1 MCWSGEASA
10 VIAATGIGLTIY
22 TWRKGEPAP
31 LCSALAYFAG
41 MEALQAVTYIVI
53 DRCGTSANQ
62 VLTLLGYVHIALQPF
77 FANAVALYFIPTD
90 MAQRLRPWVYG
101 VCAVGASL
109 TLAQLIPSDDP
120 CRPGRFLCGP
130 HLCAIYGRFHL
141 AWFVPV
147 NGWFNWTMDV
157 PVIDMS
163 HGFPGYAIT
172 FWLVPLLYGSW
183 RVVLLFYVA
192 GPLLPVFFVGPN
204 EVPAIWCLE
213 SIFLCAIIVKTP
225 LRRWLH
231 VDSWYAL
238 PIKTWLLPATCI
250 GLAREAPACFT
261 TLQSARQKYPR

>member
-1 MCWSGEASA
+1 M
-10 VIAATGIGLTIY
+10 
-22 TWRKGEPAP
+22 RRP
-31 LCSALAYFAG
+31 
-41 MEALQAVTYIVI
+41 
-53 DRCGTSANQ
+53 
-62 VLTLLGYVHIALQPF
+62 TL
-77 FANAVALYFIPTD
+77 D

-101 VCAVGASL
+101 ACAVGACL
-109 TLAQLIPSDDP
+109 TLAQLIPSDEP

-130 HLCAIYGRFHL
+130 HLCAIYGKFHI

-157 PVIDMS
+157 PIVAMG

-231 VDSWYAL
+231 VDSWYVL
-238 PIKTWLLPATCI
+238 PLTA
-250 GLAREAPACFT
+250 GYFRRHA
-261 TLQSARQKYPR
+261 

>member
-10 VIAATGIGLTIY
+10 VIAATGVGLTIY

-53 DRCGTSANQ
+53 DQCGTSANQ

-101 VCAVGASL
+101 ACAVGACL
-109 TLAQLIPSDDP
+109 TLAQLIPSDEP
-120 CRPGRFLCGP
+120 CRPGRFLCGH
-130 HLCAIYGRFHL
+130 HLCAIYGKFHL

-163 HGFPGYAIT
+163 FLVCVAIKG
-172 FWLVPLLYGSW
+172 WQ
-183 RVVLLFYVA
+183 
-192 GPLLPVFFVGPN
+192 
-204 EVPAIWCLE
+204 
-213 SIFLCAIIVKTP
+213 
-225 LRRWLH
+225 LR
-231 VDSWYAL
+231 
-238 PIKTWLLPATCI
+238 
-250 GLAREAPACFT
+250 APAQTHTCWT
-261 TLQSARQKYPR
+261 CSRC